1 MAADPSLLLPLPRVI
16 AVRGKSHVFQLL
28 DYEVSIMPGVSG
40 VNARKLAQLCGYHG
54 ESPLCAV
61 SNRALPRR
69 APSWTPDARDRGLES
84 WGVHMARGG
93 AGLLPALAR
102 VCAER
107 GSKLTF
113 HTLPIPHWLHKE
125 ERSILAAALA
135 TGCVELVEH
144 ADTASFNAYRKEA
157 AGPHV
162 VPMHGQWAAAEPGV
176 AALAESIGAWWRTR
190 PGGGLDVPRAKV
202 PRRGLD
208 VVLPADSGTT
218 ALFLSRHAP
227 SDVRIYAVPC
237 NGGGEA
243 LMERMKYLDELSGS
257 VGVFPRVLLPPAS
270 HTLPFG
276 KVSAQ
281 MLGTWRD
288 AVYSGCLLDLQYG
301 PVVSAP
307 GPSTGPPP
315 RTIARARTCVPL
327 RVVLSV
333 VHARCSLPCAQ
344 AWAAVAAKG
353 WQLAGEGEAARE
365 LLYINT
371 GGHESLPFQ
380 LKRYLRAGYLNR
392 YEAEPRSSRHM
403 NSMGRHADKWYAG
416 QWGVDQV
423 LAEAKRVVMVES
435 GLVHTRDAG
444 L

>member
-1 MAADPSLLLPLPRVI
+1 MVMVADPSFLLPTPRVI

-61 SNRALPRR
+61 NSALPRR
-69 APSWTPDARDRGLES
+69 APSWTADARDRGLES

-107 GSKLTF
+107 GSKLTI
-113 HTLPIPHWLHKE
+113 HTLPIPPWLHKE
-125 ERSILAAALA
+125 ERSIVAAALA

-157 AGPHV
+157 AGPHI

-227 SDVRIYAVPC
+227 PEVRIYAVPC

-243 LMERMKYLDELSGS
+243 LMDRMKYLDELSGS

-307 GPSTGPPP
+307 GPSAGPPP
-315 RTIARARTCVPL
+315 R
-327 RVVLSV
+327 
-333 VHARCSLPCAQ
+333 Q
-344 AWAAVAAKG
+344 
-353 WQLAGEGEAARE
+353 
-365 LLYINT
+365 
-371 GGHESLPFQ
+371 
-380 LKRYLRAGYLNR
+380 
-392 YEAEPRSSRHM
+392 
-403 NSMGRHADKWYAG
+403 
-416 QWGVDQV
+416 
-423 LAEAKRVVMVES
+423 
-435 GLVHTRDAG
+435 
-444 L
+444 